1 MHQTNSKNNGSVLWF
16 KTVWFDIDIVSRR
29 LLQWIETKANNKIY
43 DIQQPDEYMTDSDT

>member
-1 MHQTNSKNNGSVLWF
+1 MVQFCDLRPYSLILIF
-16 KTVWFDIDIVSRR
+16 VSRR